1 LSCYPHP
8 RDKRACLPKISSPH
22 NLYKNLLGYKSKISS
37 KYKEI
42 NQNKFQ
48 KYTFYSKISYFIE
61 NFQKRVYQMAAKLNL
76 DKLDLQIIHEMLHG
90 EDVPYAELGKK
101 LFVSGGT
108 IHVRIKKLEELGIV
122 KGKRIAVDLKQLGYD
137 ISAFVGVYLE
147 KSSLYDV
154 VAKELEGIP
163 QIVRLNYT
171 TGNYS
176 MFIEIVC
183 KDINE
188 LRTVLHDDLQNIK
201 GIERTETFISLDEGF
216 NRNVL
221 IAPKENV

>member
-1 LSCYPHP
+1 
-8 RDKRACLPKISSPH
+8 
-22 NLYKNLLGYKSKISS
+22 
-37 KYKEI
+37 
-42 NQNKFQ
+42 
-48 KYTFYSKISYFIE
+48 
-61 NFQKRVYQMAAKLNL
+61 MASKLNL
-76 DKLDLQIIHEMLHG
+76 DKLDLQIIQEMM
-90 EDVPYAELGKK
+90 ETAEISYADLGKK

-108 IHVRIKKLEELGIV
+108 IHVRIKKLQEYGIV
-122 KGKRIAVDLKQLGYD
+122 KGTKLDVDVKKIGYD
-137 ISAFVGVYLE
+137 ITAFIGVYLE
-147 KSSLYDV
+147 KSSLYDA
-154 VAKELEGIP
+154 VAEELKKIP
-163 QIVRLNYT
+163 EIVRLNYT

-221 IAPKENV
+221 IAPKENT